1 MNRIFCIIGKS
12 GTGKNTL
19 VKTILSGEYGCRDL
33 DLTEIV
39 PVTTRPKR
47 PDEVETKSFTYRR
60 EDLEKLVVTTDIP
73 DYVYVTDEEFEK
85 LDLVEQ
91 RSYKVA
97 NNDVWKYGTPK
108 LGLPYERDYILITTP
123 DAIPKIQKYY
133 EADMF
138 MVITCVVCCAA
149 KTRIT
154 RMLDRGYG
162 KPEEIAE
169 QCRRYL
175 ADEKDFRPQVL
186 SKIHRLVY
194 IPSGDN
200 GSDKNV
206 MAKTF
211 KIIYNE
217 VR

>member
-1 MNRIFCIIGKS
+1 MKRIFCIIGKS

-19 VKTILSGEYGCRDL
+19 AKTLLSGECGCREL
-33 DLTEIV
+33 NLAEIV

-47 PDEVETKSFTYRR
+47 HDEVGTESFTYRR
-60 EDLEKLVVTTDIP
+60 ENLETLVVTSSIP
-73 DYVYVTDEEFEK
+73 DYVYVTDEEFDK

-97 NNDVWKYGTPK
+97 NGDVWKYGTPK
-108 LGLPYERDYILITTP
+108 LGLPYDRDYILITTP

-138 MVITCVVCCAA
+138 RVITCVVCCSA

-162 KPEEIAE
+162 TPEEVAE

-175 ADEKDFRPQVL
+175 ADEKDFRPEVL
-186 SKIHRLVY
+186 RKIHRLVY
-194 IPSGDN
+194 LPSGGN
-200 GSDKNV
+200 GLDKHV
-206 MAKTF
+206 MAETF

-217 VR
+217 ER